1 MEISDFCTDRSR
13 HPGIPFWQ
21 KEERNDAE
29 EREGEG
35 VPTQG
40 GECEGGDAWMD
51 LVSTPSSSQHQPYHH
66 HHHRLLTNSSP
77 SSWTSEE
84 LTGPRRGQAV
94 LANSRRTYNR
104 PALKSTQRSS
114 LPSPSPSYS
123 CIPRGTIR
131 LHYRREDSL
140 RLPMTAPGRR
150 TPLASP
156 PLDLLL
162 RYNAR
167 HALEARLHQFIEEIE
182 GCIYRECTRIFV
194 ENYFGKNLSTH
205 DKDSNPNLPVIGSLL
220 YRESDALDHVATQ
233 ALIHPLL
240 WRRMDVEDFREHGKE
255 MVEYICEYLS
265 TLEERRVTPSVE
277 PGYLGKLLPQQ
288 APQEPEDWATIMAD
302 VESKIMPG
310 VTHWQHRRFH
320 AYFPSGNSF
329 PSILGDMLAD
339 AIGCIGFSWVRI
351 FLEQSQEAASPACT
365 ELETI
370 VLDWLGKAIGLP
382 EEFLAFPKG
391 SKGGGVIQTSA
402 SECVLVCMLAARAQ
416 AIKKLKQLHPSVE
429 EGMLLSKLM
438 AYCSKEAHSCVEKA
452 AMICFVK
459 LRILEPDEK
468 CCLRGDTL
476 RQAMEEDEAMGL
488 TPFFVSTTLGTTS
501 CCSFDNLPEVGPVCK
516 SFPAVW
522 LHVDGAYAGNAFIC
536 PELKPMLGGIEY
548 ADSFNTN
555 SNKWLLVNFDCSTM
569 WVRDRFRLTSAL
581 VVDPLYLQHGYSDA
595 AIDYRHWG
603 VPLSRRFRWA
613 LYTFNTCSSQQEVQL
628 WFVLR
633 SYGISG
639 LQSYIRH
646 HIRLAKRF
654 EALVNRDRRFQVCN
668 EVKLGL
674 VCFRLKGSDELNQ
687 KLLSNINESGRLH
700 MVPASVNE
708 KYVIRFCAV
717 AQNATEDDMLDR
729 KKKEGLAYK
738 RSFFVRMVSDP
749 KIYNPKIAKS
759 LASSRHRPRET
770 EMDTEEFRVRGKE
783 MVDYICDYMNGLG
796 SRPVYPSIEPG
807 FLTNLIP
814 SQAPEEPEDW
824 DAIMADVDS
833 KIMQGVCHWQ
843 HPRFHAYFPS
853 GNSYP
858 SIIADMLSD
867 AIGSIAF
874 SWGSASECILVS
886 MLAARYQAVK
896 HLKRNN
902 PMAEDS
908 SFLPKLVAYCS
919 TEAHSCV
926 EKAANICLVR
936 LHILEPDGDC
946 TLRGE
951 TLREAMEEDEKKG
964 LFPFFVSATVGTTSS
979 CAFDNL
985 KEMGTVC
992 CQYPSVWFHADG
1004 AYAGNSFICPENRY
1018 LMNGIYYADS
1028 FNTNA
1033 NKWLLVAFDCSC
1045 MWIKDR
1051 NKLTS
1056 ALNVD
1061 PLYLQHK
1068 RSEQTIDYRH
1078 WGVPLSRR
1086 FRALKLWFVLRR
1098 YGIQGLQAYIRN
1110 HCRLAKRFEG
1120 LIRKDERF
1128 QVINDVKL
1136 GLVCFRLNG
1145 TDRLNQDLLAN
1156 INTSGKLH
1164 IIPSMVKGQYIIR
1177 FCVTAEHAKDED
1189 IEEFRVKGK
1198 EMVDYICEYMDG
1210 LGSRRVQP
1218 TVEPGYLRD
1227 IIPTEAPNEPED
1239 WDDIMADVDTKI
1251 MKGVCHWQHPRFHA
1265 YFPSGNSYPSI
1276 IGDMLSD
1283 AIGSIAFSWVS
1294 KALALPEEFL
1304 ASPPGSRGGGVIQG
1318 SASECILV
1326 SMLAARNQAIQYLK
1340 KDVPDAEE
1348 SSFLPRLVAYCST
1361 ESHSCVEKAAMISL
1375 VKLRIL
1381 EPDENCSL
1389 RGDTLLKAME
1399 EDEANGLFPFFVSTT
1414 LGTTSSCAFDNLKE
1428 IGPVCRTYP
1437 SVWFHV
1443 DGAYAGNSFI
1453 CPENRYLMN
1462 GIHYADSFNTNTNKW
1477 LLVAFDC
1484 SCLWIKDR
1492 NKLTSA
1498 LNVDP
1503 LYLQHKRSEE
1513 TIDYRHWGIPLSRRF
1528 RALKLWFVLR
1538 RYGIQGLQA
1547 YIRNH
1552 CRLAKRFEGLVR
1564 KDSRFEVIN
1573 DMGLVCFRV
1582 NGTDRLNQELLANIN
1597 ASGKLHMI
1605 PSLVKCRYIIRFCVT
1620 AEHAKDEDIDH
1631 AWEVI
1636 QEFASDL
1643 LESMKIAEPPVKP
1656 LPDTTKPLSRK
1667 LTRRLSFTRSV
1678 SREVYRRSLSRSS
1691 LHDGATPI
1699 NVLDDEEN
1707 IVEDEDV
1714 FHSGLSLGSLSISGL
1729 PIVDEKDC

>member
-1 MEISDFCTDRSR
+1 MPDRYSNLDISISGNPVQQESDAFEHATS
-13 HPGIPFWQ
+13 
-21 KEERNDAE
+21 DAE
-29 EREGEG
+29 
-35 VPTQG
+35 
-40 GECEGGDAWMD
+40 
-51 LVSTPSSSQHQPYHH
+51 
-66 HHHRLLTNSSP
+66 
-77 SSWTSEE
+77 
-84 LTGPRRGQAV
+84 
-94 LANSRRTYNR
+94 
-104 PALKSTQRSS
+104 
-114 LPSPSPSYS
+114 
-123 CIPRGTIR
+123 
-131 LHYRREDSL
+131 
-140 RLPMTAPGRR
+140 
-150 TPLASP
+150 
-156 PLDLLL
+156 
-162 RYNAR
+162 
-167 HALEARLHQFIEEIE
+167 
-182 GCIYRECTRIFV
+182 RECVSPYICACAKRSTGVINHV
-194 ENYFGKNLSTH
+194 NTIITKGIQWGNLMQVLLSINYSRVPEKAAISGVVYQTLPLPTPAFRAAQYAFITAERTLAPAADDGSGTH
-205 DKDSNPNLPVIGSLL
+205 DQDSNPNLHVIGSLL
-220 YRESDALDHVATQ
+220 YRESDALDRAATQ
-233 ALIHPLL
+233 PLL

-277 PGYLGKLLPQQ
+277 PGYLSKLLPQQ

-302 VESKIMPG
+302 VDSKIMPG

-476 RQAMEEDEAMGL
+476 KQAMEEDEAMGL

-516 SFPAVW
+516 RFPAVW

-613 LYTFNTCSSQQEVQL
+613 PYTFNTCSFQQEVQVGSLYFQHL

-759 LASSRHRPRET
+759 LASSRVEPKQT

-814 SQAPEEPEDW
+814 SQAPDEPEDW

-874 SWGSASECILVS
+874 SWVSRALGLPDEFLHSSPGSTGGGVIQLSENVLPLDYCSILVCVVQGSASECILVS

-902 PMAEDS
+902 PTAEDS

-951 TLREAMEEDEKKG
+951 TLRESPFFNLFHEINQQAMEEDEKKG

-1120 LIRKDERF
+1120 LIRKDDRF

-1189 IEEFRVKGK
+1189 IG
-1198 EMVDYICEYMDG
+1198 
-1210 LGSRRVQP
+1210 
-1218 TVEPGYLRD
+1218 
-1227 IIPTEAPNEPED
+1227 
-1239 WDDIMADVDTKI
+1239 
-1251 MKGVCHWQHPRFHA
+1251 
-1265 YFPSGNSYPSI
+1265 
-1276 IGDMLSD
+1276 
-1283 AIGSIAFSWVS
+1283 

-1304 ASPPGSRGGGVIQG
+1304 ASPQGSRGGGVIQG

-1326 SMLAARNQAIQYLK
+1326 SMLAARNQAVKYLK
-1340 KDVPDAEE
+1340 KDVPDAED

-1620 AEHAKDEDIDH
+1620 AEHAKDEDIGEAISSSSNDGRGC
-1631 AWEVI
+1631 
-1636 QEFASDL
+1636 
-1643 LESMKIAEPPVKP
+1643 EP
-1656 LPDTTKPLSRK
+1656 
-1667 LTRRLSFTRSV
+1667 
-1678 SREVYRRSLSRSS
+1678 
-1691 LHDGATPI
+1691 
-1699 NVLDDEEN
+1699 
-1707 IVEDEDV
+1707 
-1714 FHSGLSLGSLSISGL
+1714 
-1729 PIVDEKDC
+1729 